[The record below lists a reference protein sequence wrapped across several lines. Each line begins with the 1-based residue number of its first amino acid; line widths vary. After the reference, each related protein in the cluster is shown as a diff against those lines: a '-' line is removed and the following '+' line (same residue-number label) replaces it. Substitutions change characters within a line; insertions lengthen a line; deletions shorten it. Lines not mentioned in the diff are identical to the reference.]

1 MYYKRFLVKE
11 ADHFKPDNF
20 PQLAGDIETLGT
32 AISQVKGGYKTEILL
47 SYLRKRVVHEEWNHV
62 NPVMVGMINS
72 KQLPVSGIEAL
83 YDSSDGTELFQKEL
97 EAYIIELCGRANA
110 AQANGV

>member
-32 AISQVKGGYKTEILL
+32 AISHVQGGYKTEILL
-47 SYLRKRVVHEEWNHV
+47 SYLRKRTVHEEWNHV
-62 NPVMVGMINS
+62 NPVMVGMIKS
-72 KQLPVSGIEAL
+72 KQLPFSGIEAL
-83 YDSSDGTELFQKEL
+83 YDSSDGNECFQKEL
-97 EAYIIELCGRANA
+97 EAYIVELCGRTTVT
-110 AQANGV
+110 QINGL